1 MTSDEYTMYTRSLI
15 NDNQTYNES
24 YYGAVFESDSSYMG
38 TAHESVLGP
47 DGSAVAITSTI
58 NL

>member
-1 MTSDEYTMYTRSLI
+1 MTSDEYTLYIRSLI

-24 YYGAVFESDSSYMG
+24 YYGAVFESGSSDMG